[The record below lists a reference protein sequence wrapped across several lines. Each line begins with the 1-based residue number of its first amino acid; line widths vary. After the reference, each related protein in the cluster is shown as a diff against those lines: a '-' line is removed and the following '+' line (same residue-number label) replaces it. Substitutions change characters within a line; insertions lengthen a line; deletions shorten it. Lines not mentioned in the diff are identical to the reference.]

1 MFGCHGCVA
10 WLNLQD
16 VRFDWLVDHF
26 KPKSVVP
33 GALTVCDIAGLV
45 KGAAA
50 GKGLGNE
57 FLSHIAAVDAIF
69 HVCRGFPGE
78 KVSARSVAGG
88 FHASRTGS
96 IVCLRLITIRSC
108 GCEQAVPVSCS
119 CSSIA

>member
-1 MFGCHGCVA
+1 MAVGSIQLRSPLPPTLRRPIITAPMFGSLVTVYFSFGAASV
-10 WLNLQD
+10 QD

-78 KVSARSVAGG
+78 KVRLSCLAARSLT
-88 FHASRTGS
+88 H
-96 IVCLRLITIRSC
+96 
-108 GCEQAVPVSCS
+108 
-119 CSSIA
+119 